1 MKGRVVVTLPLL
13 LRSSAFVSPRRQQ
26 QKRGAPT
33 SIFAEEGVNG
43 SFVNGSS
50 KVNGSGDQSSDKSSG
65 TSSVPSVGEVTS
77 DGRLRLL
84 QGHDFRDTPAA
95 IRLPLTSS
103 LRFWSFMGAKTHT
116 ASLSQ

>member
-1 MKGRVVVTLPLL
+1 MSTYVVKHAGRRPEVSYGDNKEDLGPTKLQGPQAMKGRVVVTLPLL

-77 DGRLRLL
+77 D
-84 QGHDFRDTPAA
+84 
-95 IRLPLTSS
+95 
-103 LRFWSFMGAKTHT
+103 
-116 ASLSQ
+116 